1 MRKLLDPNS
10 ACGFCGGYDLGTRCE
25 SCGAGRNYD
34 AQPESI
40 KVEFGEG
47 VVEGLAKIGI
57 DAEREVRRGIFNAKI
72 NELRLDAGIARI
84 ENQQWLCVLDKET
97 GMLVDPMIGLKKF
110 AEMIVRECV
119 SITDDLVNRNADG
132 AWTSNE
138 LYTDYN
144 GALFEVQRRIQET
157 FGVE

>member
-34 AQPESI
+34 AQPGNI

-47 VVEGLAKIGI
+47 VVEGLAKIGV
-57 DAEREVRRGIFNAKI
+57 DANKEVRRGIIKSRI
-72 NELRLDAGIARI
+72 NELRLEAGISRLRDEPKFMVAVSKEGTVVEPLDGI
-84 ENQQWLCVLDKET
+84 E
-97 GMLVDPMIGLKKF
+97 KF
-110 AEMIVRECV
+110 AKLIVRECIA
-119 SITDDLVNRNADG
+119 ITDDLVNRNADG
-132 AWTSNE
+132 TWASNE

-144 GALFEVQRRIQET
+144 GALFEVKRRIQET